1 MTRVTSLGVVA
12 ELIRKEGMNLLVCI
26 VDHFD
31 EGIVAFIENAVGHHR
46 LFIVL
51 EVKLKFKPEEVLYQK
66 VIEWL

>member
-12 ELIRKEGMNLLVCI
+12 ELIREECMNFLVGI

-31 EGIVAFIENAVGHHR
+31 EGIVTFIENAMGHYR

-51 EVKLKFKPEEVLYQK
+51 EV
-66 VIEWL
+66 

>member
-12 ELIRKEGMNLLVCI
+12 ELIRKEGVNFLVGI

-31 EGIVAFIENAVGHHR
+31 ESIVAFIENAVGHHR

-51 EVKLKFKPEEVLYQK
+51 EV
-66 VIEWL
+66 

>member
-12 ELIRKEGMNLLVCI
+12 ELIRKEGMNLLVGI

-31 EGIVAFIENAVGHHR
+31 KGIVAFIENAVGHHR

-51 EVKLKFKPEEVLYQK
+51 EV
-66 VIEWL
+66 

>member
-12 ELIRKEGMNLLVCI
+12 ELIRKEGMNFLVSI

-31 EGIVAFIENAVGHHR
+31 EGIVTFIEDAMGHYR

-51 EVKLKFKPEEVLYQK
+51 EV
-66 VIEWL
+66 